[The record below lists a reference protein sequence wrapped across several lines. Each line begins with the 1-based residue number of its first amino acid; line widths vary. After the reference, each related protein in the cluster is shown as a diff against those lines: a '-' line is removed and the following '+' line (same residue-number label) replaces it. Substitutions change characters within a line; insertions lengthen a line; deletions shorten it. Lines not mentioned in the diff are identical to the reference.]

1 MIFAFIVCKFSFSQS
16 LNDSVDETRLNEVII
31 SATKTIRQLSTLP
44 LPAKLISKKE
54 ISLSN
59 SSRLSDIL
67 DDQIGIFIVPDFGGG
82 NGIQIQGLDS
92 EYTLLLVDGYPII
105 GRQSGT
111 LDLDR
116 ISIGN
121 IEKIEIIKGSSSSL
135 YGTDAIGGV
144 VNLITSKTNEPFTL
158 NSYYKISSFN
168 TNDLNLNIGLISEKG
183 HNLNAFIN
191 LFNTDGYDL
200 IEKDIFNT
208 VEPYKNVTA
217 FVRHNY
223 EYKNLSL
230 IHI

>member
-1 MIFAFIVCKFSFSQS
+1 M
-16 LNDSVDETRLNEVII
+16 
-31 SATKTIRQLSTLP
+31 
-44 LPAKLISKKE
+44 
-54 ISLSN
+54 SN

-116 ISIGN
+116 IAIGN

-144 VNLITSKTNEPFTL
+144 VNLITAKTDEPFSL
-158 NSYYKISSFN
+158 DSNYKISTFN
-168 TNDLNLNIGLISEKG
+168 TNDFSINIGKISEKG
-183 HNLNAFIN
+183 HKIGRAH
-191 LFNTDGYDL
+191 
-200 IEKDIFNT
+200 
-208 VEPYKNVTA
+208 V
-217 FVRHNY
+217 
-223 EYKNLSL
+223 
-230 IHI
+230 

>member
-1 MIFAFIVCKFSFSQS
+1 M
-16 LNDSVDETRLNEVII
+16 
-31 SATKTIRQLSTLP
+31 
-44 LPAKLISKKE
+44 
-54 ISLSN
+54 SN

-116 ISIGN
+116 IAVGN

-144 VNLITSKTNEPFTL
+144 V
-158 NSYYKISSFN
+158 
-168 TNDLNLNIGLISEKG
+168 
-183 HNLNAFIN
+183 
-191 LFNTDGYDL
+191 
-200 IEKDIFNT
+200 
-208 VEPYKNVTA
+208 
-217 FVRHNY
+217 
-223 EYKNLSL
+223 LSL

>member
-1 MIFAFIVCKFSFSQS
+1 M
-16 LNDSVDETRLNEVII
+16 
-31 SATKTIRQLSTLP
+31 SATKTVRQLSTLP
-44 LPAKLISKKE
+44 LPAKLISIDE

-116 ISIGN
+116 IAVGN

-144 VNLITSKTNEPFTL
+144 VNLITSKTDQPFSL
-158 NSYYKISSFN
+158 NSNYKISSFN
-168 TNDLNLNIGLISEKG
+168 TNDFSVNIGKISEKG
-183 HNLNAFIN
+183 HNINAFLN
-191 LFNTDGYDL
+191 LFNSNGYDL
-200 IEKDIFNT
+200 NETDIL
-208 VEPYKNVTA
+208 
-217 FVRHNY
+217 
-223 EYKNLSL
+223 LSL

>member
-1 MIFAFIVCKFSFSQS
+1 M
-16 LNDSVDETRLNEVII
+16 
-31 SATKTIRQLSTLP
+31 P
-44 LPAKLISKKE
+44 LPAKLISGEE

-116 ISIGN
+116 IAVGN
-121 IEKIEIIKGSSSSL
+121 IQKIEIIKGSSSSL

-144 VNLITSKTNEPFTL
+144 VNLITAKTDQPFSL
-158 NSYYKISSFN
+158 NSNYKISSFN
-168 TNDLNLNIGLISEKG
+168 TNDFSVNIGNISEKG
-183 HNLNAFIN
+183 HNLNAFLN
-191 LFNTDGYDL
+191 FFNSNGYDL
-200 IEKDIFNT
+200 DETDIL
-208 VEPYKNVTA
+208 
-217 FVRHNY
+217 
-223 EYKNLSL
+223 NLSL